1 MTGAEIQREL
11 NELSARA
18 VAVWGST
25 AQLRL
30 LQEEC
35 AKLIAAV
42 NHSERGRIEEHEMA
56 DEIADVII
64 MCTQATCVVG
74 VHHVANALTRKL
86 SRLRG
91 RIEATE
97 KRMELNA

>member
-1 MTGAEIQREL
+1 MTNLQDEL
-11 NELSARA
+11 TELCTRA
-18 VAVWGST
+18 VNVYGAT

-35 AKLIAAV
+35 GELIAAV
-42 NHSERGRIEEHEMA
+42 SHLERGRIDDTELA

-64 MCTQATCVVG
+64 MCTQATAIIGTRLVS
-74 VHHVANALTRKL
+74 AALHAKL
-86 SRLRG
+86 KRLRT

-97 KRMELNA
+97 RRLAP

>member
-1 MTGAEIQREL
+1 MRNLQEEL
-11 NELSARA
+11 HELSARA
-18 VAVWGST
+18 VAVWGAT

-35 AKLIAAV
+35 GELIAAV
-42 NHSERGRIEEHEMA
+42 NHADRGRIEEREMA

-64 MCTQATCVVG
+64 MCSQATSIVG
-74 VHHVANALTRKL
+74 AGHVADALGHKL
-86 SRLRG
+86 ARLRG

-97 KRMELNA
+97 KRLELEA

>member
-1 MTGAEIQREL
+1 VKNLQEEL
-11 NELSARA
+11 NELCARA
-18 VAVWGST
+18 VLVWGST

-35 AKLIAAV
+35 GELIAAI
-42 NHSERGRIEEHEMA
+42 NHSERGRIEERELA

-64 MCTQATCVVG
+64 TVTQATHVVG
-74 VHHVANALTRKL
+74 AKHVADALAHKL
-86 SRLRG
+86 ARLRG

-97 KRMELNA
+97 KRLELEA